1 MAHNNT
7 RKSWFVPH
15 EPGQLH
21 LLALA
26 DRRGYRGGV
35 LDGGMVVMDGDQIR
49 TVVSVVAVFAA
60 TWTGPIKGR
69 WDVGAYFMALAA
81 WAYG

>member
-1 MAHNNT
+1 
-7 RKSWFVPH
+7 
-15 EPGQLH
+15 
-21 LLALA
+21 
-26 DRRGYRGGV
+26 
-35 LDGGMVVMDGDQIR
+35 MDGDQIR